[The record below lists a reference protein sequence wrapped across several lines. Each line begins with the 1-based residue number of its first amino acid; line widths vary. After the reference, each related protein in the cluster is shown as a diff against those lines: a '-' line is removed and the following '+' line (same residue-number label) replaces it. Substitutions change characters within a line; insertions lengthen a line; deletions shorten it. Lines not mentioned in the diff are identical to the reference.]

1 MSADTAIDTSQFRQQ
16 VIDWATELGFA
27 KTGFT
32 NTELGEHEARLLNW
46 LACGYHGEMSYMQR
60 HADLRLK
67 PADLHDGTI
76 SIISVCMNYYPEQTT
91 DPWQIIEDP
100 TLGYVS
106 RYALGRDY
114 HKLMRKRL
122 QALARKIETHTGAFG
137 YRAFVDSAPVM
148 EKALAQQAGLGWIG
162 KNSNLLN
169 REAGSWFFLGELY
182 TNLPLRADTD
192 VPIDHCGSCTA
203 CIDICPTQA
212 IVEPY
217 VVDARRCISYLT
229 IELRGSIPVE
239 LRHLIGNRIYGCDDC
254 QLICPWNKFLQQT
267 CEQDFS
273 PRNDLDSSSLLSL
286 FNWTEQEF
294 LDRTLGSAIRR
305 IGYECWLRNIAIAM
319 GNAPHDQAIK
329 DALQSRLQTATELV
343 KEHII
348 WALHQ
353 QMATQSTSS

>member
-1 MSADTAIDTSQFRQQ
+1 MSAETVNQRDAGFRKQI
-16 VIDWATELGFA
+16 IDWATELGFS

-32 NTELGEHEARLLNW
+32 STELGEHETRLLNW
-46 LACGYHGEMSYMQR
+46 LDNGHHGEMDYMQR

-67 PADLHDGTI
+67 PAELHNGTI
-76 SIISVCMNYYPEQTT
+76 SIISVCMNYYPAQTL

-122 QALARKIETHTGAFG
+122 QALANRIEKHIGAFG

-148 EKALAQQAGLGWIG
+148 EKALAQRAGLGWIG

-169 REAGSWFFLGELY
+169 RENGSWFFLGELY
-182 TNLPLRADTD
+182 TDLPLQTNVQEPA
-192 VPIDHCGSCTA
+192 DHCGSCTA

-229 IELRGSIPVE
+229 IELRGSIPLE
-239 LRHLIGNRIYGCDDC
+239 LRPLMGNRIYGCDDC
-254 QLICPWNKFLQQT
+254 QLICPWNKFLQLT
-267 CEQDFS
+267 CEQDFA
-273 PRNDLDSSSLLSL
+273 PRNDLDNASLVSL
-286 FNWTEQEF
+286 FNWSEAEF
-294 LDRTLGSAIRR
+294 LERTLGSAIRR
-305 IGYECWLRNIAIAM
+305 IGYDCWLRNIAVAM
-319 GNAPHDQAIK
+319 GNAPHDQVII
-329 DALQSRLQTATELV
+329 DTLQSRLPGASELV
-343 KEHII
+343 KEHIV
-348 WALHQ
+348 WALEQ
-353 QMATQSTSS
+353 QTA

>member
-1 MSADTAIDTSQFRQQ
+1 MLRAQ
-16 VIDWATELGFA
+16 VSNWATELGFA
-27 KTGFT
+27 KIGFSS
-32 NTELGEHEARLLNW
+32 TELGEHETRLLNW
-46 LACGYHGEMSYMQR
+46 LAQGYHGEMDYMQR

-76 SIISVCMNYYPEQTT
+76 SIISVCMNYYPEQTV
-91 DPWQIIEDP
+91 DPWQIINDSN
-100 TLGYVS
+100 LGYVS

-122 QALARKIETHTGAFG
+122 QALANKIEKHAGKFG

-148 EKALAQQAGLGWIG
+148 EKALAQRAGLGWIG

-169 REAGSWFFLGELY
+169 REIGAGVFIGELY
-182 TNLPLRADTD
+182 TDLPLAADATEALD
-192 VPIDHCGSCTA
+192 YCGSCTA

-267 CEQDFS
+267 CEQDFA
-273 PRNDLDSSSLLSL
+273 PRNNLDSASLISL
-286 FNWTEQEF
+286 FSWTEQEF

-305 IGYECWLRNIAIAM
+305 IGYECWLRNIAVAM
-319 GNAPHDQAIK
+319 GNAPRNQSIIDI
-329 DALQSRLQTATELV
+329 LQSTMSTASELVREHIVWALEQQTA
-343 KEHII
+343 
-348 WALHQ
+348 
-353 QMATQSTSS
+353 S